1 MNANRTERAVKLL
14 IIIFNALAKL
24 RMVCSSRCCE
34 SECRMN
40 EKNNNIILEEDEN
53 EKSGGRDQFRS
64 VGSQT
69 ITATEFS

>member
-1 MNANRTERAVKLL
+1 MNANRTERAIRLL
-14 IIIFNALAKL
+14 TIILNAVAKL

-40 EKNNNIILEEDEN
+40 EKNNSIILEEDEN
-53 EKSGGRDQFRS
+53 EKSGGREQFRS

-69 ITATEFS
+69 PTTTEFS